1 MRTKLNGNERERKR
15 ARGGEREEESEY
27 PCLFHR
33 KNGYNF
39 IDAANIDETFKHKH
53 FMIRFEPGKNMF
65 FFYFILKHSVGK
77 TFTLVLVVRHKL
89 FTIQLRD
96 IRTNT

>member
-1 MRTKLNGNERERKR
+1 MRTKLNGNEWERKR
-15 ARGGEREEESEY
+15 ARSGEREEESEY

-53 FMIRFEPGKNMF
+53 FMIRFEQGEKHLLF
-65 FFYFILKHSVGK
+65 SFYFE
-77 TFTLVLVVRHKL
+77 TFGWQN
-89 FTIQLRD
+89 F
-96 IRTNT
+96 NFSFACAS